1 MRGKKAIKRELKPD
15 LRYNSP
21 LVAKLINSVMLDGK
35 KETARLQVYKALDD
49 LATKTKVPAIDA
61 LEKAYDNVK
70 PKIEVRSRRVG
81 GANFQVP
88 VQVSPE
94 RQQALATRWI
104 LDAARAGRKDTEFWV
119 SLSREF
125 QNAFKKEGSAFKK
138 KEEVFRMAEANK
150 AFAQFA

>member
-1 MRGKKAIKRELKPD
+1 MRGKKAIKRDLKPD
-15 LRYNSP
+15 LRYNSI

-104 LDAARAGRKDTEFWV
+104 LDAARSGRKDTEFWV